1 VRELTI
7 AAVRVEAVRGP
18 TGRFPYPVQWQVVPL
33 NVYREPAEA
42 PGEPDPAQTVE
53 ALYVRI
59 TTRQGPEGLY
69 GPVDPAAAWP
79 LTQILAPFLVGQDA
93 LAGAT
98 LWDKMQRL
106 DRHSRHGHLKLA
118 IGAADNAL
126 WDLRGRAFDAPV
138 WQLLGGSGRASVPAY
153 VSTLGAPH
161 DTSSVRALA
170 RELAEA
176 GFSGQKWFP
185 AHGPGSG
192 AAGLRANITLA
203 ETVRD
208 AVGPDVPVMF
218 DAFMSW
224 DLPYAISWCQQVAA
238 IRPAWLEEP
247 FAPAQVDAFAALRDK
262 TTIPLAAGEHLYDRQ
277 DVLPFLSQ
285 RLLTVVQADPEWC
298 GGVTELTR
306 ITALAETFGVPVI
319 PHGHGLHAAIH
330 VVASQSPGTCPMT
343 EYLYRI
349 APGRHRFEAAPP
361 EPADGA
367 FPLPRRPGFGI
378 ELNDGAIT
386 SRGPWDGRLQEP
398 PGQAAHPG
406 RWGWAVTAYR
416 CRWPTHQASKWSGS
430 HRPRW
435 GLQHRDGSGA
445 HRPRK
450 WVVGEPPTHVGSGS
464 GERAGG
470 AGGGLAEGG
479 DGGDDQVP
487 EAGGVQGDGDL
498 SIGLAAGDVM
508 QVGYGGAAG
517 QGAGELYGDVRFNRG
532 DDGWVD
538 DAGHRD
544 RVVQWGRLEA
554 EYLAVAGGEEAEQVD
569 ADPG

>member
-18 TGRFPYPVQWQVVPL
+18 TGRFPYPVQWQAVPL

-118 IGAADNAL
+118 ISAADNAL
-126 WDLRGRAFDAPV
+126 WDLRGRAFEAPV
-138 WQLLGGSGRASVPAY
+138 WQLLGGSGRTSVPAY

-161 DTSSVRALA
+161 DTGAVRALA
-170 RELAEA
+170 QQLAEA
-176 GFSGQKWFP
+176 GFAGQKWFP
-185 AHGPGSG
+185 THGRASG
-192 AAGLRANITLA
+192 EAGLRANITLA

-238 IRPAWLEEP
+238 VRPAWLEEP

-277 DVLPFLSQ
+277 DVLPFLNQ

-298 GGVTELTR
+298 GGVTELSR
-306 ITALAETFGVPVI
+306 ICALAETFGVPVI

-361 EPADGA
+361 EPAGGA

-378 ELNDGAIT
+378 ELNDDAIT
-386 SRGPWDGRLQEP
+386 SRGPWDGRLPEP
-398 PGQAAHPG
+398 AAQAA
-406 RWGWAVTAYR
+406 WR
-416 CRWPTHQASKWSGS
+416 CPLPS
-430 HRPRW
+430 
-435 GLQHRDGSGA
+435 
-445 HRPRK
+445 
-450 WVVGEPPTHVGSGS
+450 
-464 GERAGG
+464 
-470 AGGGLAEGG
+470 
-479 DGGDDQVP
+479 
-487 EAGGVQGDGDL
+487 
-498 SIGLAAGDVM
+498 AAM
-508 QVGYGGAAG
+508 
-517 QGAGELYGDVRFNRG
+517 
-532 DDGWVD
+532 
-538 DAGHRD
+538 
-544 RVVQWGRLEA
+544 
-554 EYLAVAGGEEAEQVD
+554 
-569 ADPG
+569 